1 MQRTLLLF
9 GLMAICSVPI
19 LAADRLTDRDVKA
32 LVDRIEK
39 GRDKFDDA
47 LDDKLKHSIVRGP
60 NGEVNVDAFLND
72 FQKNIDRLEER
83 LKPDYAASAE
93 AGTLLRQATVIDAF
107 FRQQPPGTRGESEWN
122 RLATDMKALAKAY
135 GADFPLPDKA
145 PIRRIGD
152 RELASAIDNVAHTAE
167 QLKKSLDNDLKKDAA
182 MDKEARRSVVN
193 DADQLAKDAKT
204 LRDRVKKGEP
214 SSAEADRFLADAGK
228 LQSFIASHQVPSS
241 ASAWTNTGESI
252 QTVSSAYGSSWPAK

>member
-1 MQRTLLLF
+1 PNGSSAASTLVLRNLGLGSAGVLAVKVPRPNTSRESGSPIMQRTVLLF
-9 GLMAICSVPI
+9 GLLAMCSVPL

-107 FRQQPPGTRGESEWN
+107 FRQQPSGTRGESEWN

-135 GADFPLPDKA
+135 GAQFPLADKA
-145 PIRRIGD
+145 
-152 RELASAIDNVAHTAE
+152 
-167 QLKKSLDNDLKKDAA
+167 
-182 MDKEARRSVVN
+182 
-193 DADQLAKDAKT
+193 
-204 LRDRVKKGEP
+204 
-214 SSAEADRFLADAGK
+214 
-228 LQSFIASHQVPSS
+228 
-241 ASAWTNTGESI
+241 
-252 QTVSSAYGSSWPAK
+252 